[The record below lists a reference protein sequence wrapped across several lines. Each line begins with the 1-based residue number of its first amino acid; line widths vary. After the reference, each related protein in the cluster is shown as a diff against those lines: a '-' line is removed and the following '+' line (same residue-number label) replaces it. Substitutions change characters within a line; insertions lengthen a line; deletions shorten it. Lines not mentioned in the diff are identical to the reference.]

1 MICIENNIYKNKSNS
16 EEADRHQNEVCDGM
30 KSLKLEVIEFFDQ
43 QKSGLESNLRKLAQ
57 DLTKHLRTEKV
68 IKDLSNFDSTD
79 QELVAK
85 SFQEV
90 AIVIR
95 SRVYDGISKHIR
107 LWEEQEK
114 QLKQIGEQLIESFN
128 EKFPK
133 FNAQLS
139 QVENLFRK
147 NWRAANND
155 TDSQMEKTPLVPDVI
170 TDNFNNLNLGL
181 KVILTVALS
190 PVVLVGVIIR
200 LPFWGLKQLRNM
212 IKNEMLMRNFEK
224 GNEKDKNKVI
234 KEYRENVISKLT
246 ENSVINS
253 CLESQLTILYQYI
266 DNQKQKVIGQID
278 GKMDMLNTSDQDCSR
293 SSNDTWVNSKSTVYV
308 LLKNLE
314 YFNIMLLPNNLHFA
328 SVKHFDVME
337 TIAEGIM
344 TQIVQAKDKKKDRLV
359 AIRKS
364 KLTVDMERIKKYQK
378 EEEYYR

>member
-1 MICIENNIYKNKSNS
+1 MACIENNIYQNKSKP
-16 EEADRHQNEVCDGM
+16 EEVHRHKIEVCKRM
-30 KSLKLEVIEFFDQ
+30 KSLKLEVTEFFDQ
-43 QKSGLESNLRKLAQ
+43 QKSSLELNLKKLAQ
-57 DLTKHLRTEKV
+57 DLSKHLRTEKV

-95 SRVYDGISKHIR
+95 SRVYDGISKHMR

-114 QLKQIGEQLIESFN
+114 KLQQIGEQLIESFN
-128 EKFPK
+128 EKFPE
-133 FNAQLS
+133 FNAQLFE
-139 QVENLFRK
+139 VENLFR
-147 NWRAANND
+147 NTWRAANDD
-155 TDSQMEKTPLVPDVI
+155 TDSQMENIPLVPNVI
-170 TDNFNNLNLGL
+170 TDHFNNLNLGL

-190 PVVLVGVIIR
+190 PVVLIGVIVR

-212 IKNEMLMRNFEK
+212 IKNEMLMRNY
-224 GNEKDKNKVI
+224 EKDKNKAI

-246 ENSVINS
+246 ENSVIKS
-253 CLESQLTILYQYI
+253 CLESQLSILYQYI

-278 GKMDMLNTSDQDCSR
+278 GKMDMLNTSAQDCSR
-293 SSNDTWVNSKSTVYV
+293 SSNVTWVNSKSTVYV

-314 YFNIMLLPNNLHFA
+314 YFNMMLLPNNLHFA
-328 SVKHFDVME
+328 SVEHFDVME

-344 TQIVQAKDKKKDRLV
+344 TQIVKAKDKKTGDLV

-364 KLTVDMERIKKYQK
+364 KLTVDMESIKKYQK